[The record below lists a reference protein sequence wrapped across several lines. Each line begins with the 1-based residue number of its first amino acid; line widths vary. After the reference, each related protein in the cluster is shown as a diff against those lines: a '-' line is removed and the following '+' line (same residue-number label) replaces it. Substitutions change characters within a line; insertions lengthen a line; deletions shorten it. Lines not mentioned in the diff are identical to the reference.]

1 MNDDFARNVAVALWV
16 FGWGL
21 CTAVTAGLA
30 VQSYLAPPAEIYA
43 KERDPIPASP
53 RAVIVS
59 PSTPAV
65 PPVEQSGAIASV
77 TKPNIVLVRMQ
88 VGSW

>member
-1 MNDDFARNVAVALWV
+1 MNDDFARNAVASLLI

-21 CTAVTAGLA
+21 CVAVTAGLA
-30 VQSYLAPPAEIYA
+30 VRSVLDRPAEIYA

-59 PSTPAV
+59 PTSPAV
-65 PPVEQSGAIASV
+65 PPVEQSGAIAS
-77 TKPNIVLVRMQ
+77 TMKPNVVLVRMQ